1 MCFGILS
8 FLPCF
13 LPFLPFI
20 LLSLGF
26 IRQLLT
32 SKNLLSTCD
41 SGIVTA
47 NITVQVSTV
56 RKIIFTQGENIERGS
71 TLPHGFKKHKA
82 PEPVPEGKTMLAT

>member
-1 MCFGILS
+1 
-8 FLPCF
+8 
-13 LPFLPFI
+13 
-20 LLSLGF
+20 
-26 IRQLLT
+26 
-32 SKNLLSTCD
+32 
-41 SGIVTA
+41 VTA